1 VIEELGISRDRD
13 ILLRFYIA
21 EEDKERI
28 SADFGLSSLQFNRV
42 LHRARERYRE
52 RYLERVARAGAGQ
65 AAFLLGLAIILL
77 LIPLSWWERIGD

>member
-1 VIEELGISRDRD
+1 VRQVIQELGTSRDRD

-52 RYLERVARAGAGQ
+52 ILLERTAGQ
-65 AAFLLGLAIILL
+65 AAFLLGVAIILL
-77 LIPLSWWERIGD
+77 LVPLSWWGRIGD